1 MKNSFQ
7 IDSEVENALHLI
19 NKFRRE
25 VASRVLGQKE
35 MIDAILMGL
44 LTDGHVLLEGVPGLA
59 KTLAIQTVSDVLD
72 LEFKRIQFT
81 PDLLPSDLTGNMVYK
96 SATGTFKVR
105 KGPVFSNVILADE
118 INRAPAKVQ
127 SALLEAMGER
137 QVTLGDETHRLPDPF
152 FVLATQNP
160 IEQEGTY
167 NLPES
172 QLDRF
177 LLKVNV
183 HYPSVQDEVRLL
195 KIFSVDGRLENI
207 KVAKVMNAYSLADIK
222 RTVSRVKVDD
232 KIMLYIVTLI
242 SASRERDKKTYPF
255 AKYIEFGASPRASLS
270 LLKCARVNALYE
282 GRIFVLPED
291 VKAVAY
297 GVLRHRI
304 TPSYEAEVE
313 EMSID
318 DIIRMLLFAV
328 ALP

>member
-1 MKNSFQ
+1 MKSGFQ

-25 VASRVLGQKE
+25 VATRVLGQKE

-152 FVLATQNP
+152 LF
-160 IEQEGTY
+160 
-167 NLPES
+167 LP
-172 QLDRF
+172 
-177 LLKVNV
+177 
-183 HYPSVQDEVRLL
+183 L
-195 KIFSVDGRLENI
+195 KIQ
-207 KVAKVMNAYSLADIK
+207 
-222 RTVSRVKVDD
+222 
-232 KIMLYIVTLI
+232 
-242 SASRERDKKTYPF
+242 
-255 AKYIEFGASPRASLS
+255 
-270 LLKCARVNALYE
+270 
-282 GRIFVLPED
+282 
-291 VKAVAY
+291 
-297 GVLRHRI
+297 
-304 TPSYEAEVE
+304 
-313 EMSID
+313 
-318 DIIRMLLFAV
+318 
-328 ALP
+328 

>member
-1 MKNSFQ
+1 MKSSFQ

-291 VKAVAY
+291 VKSVAY

-318 DIIRMLLFAV
+318 DIIRMLLSAV

>member
-1 MKNSFQ
+1 MKSSFQ

-222 RTVSRVKVDD
+222 RTVGRVKVDD

-291 VKAVAY
+291 VKAVAHS
-297 GVLRHRI
+297 VLRHRI

-318 DIIRMLLFAV
+318 DIIRMLLSAV

>member
-1 MKNSFQ
+1 MKSSFQ

-44 LTDGHVLLEGVPGLA
+44 LTEGHVLLEGVPGLA

-137 QVTLGDETHRLPDPF
+137 QVTLGDETHKLPDPF

-183 HYPSVQDEVRLL
+183 NYPSVQDEVRLL

-207 KVAKVMNAYSLADIK
+207 KVAKVMNAYSLVDIK
-222 RTVSRVKVDD
+222 RTVGRVKVDD

-242 SASRERDKKTYPF
+242 SASREKDKKTYPF

-297 GVLRHRI
+297 NVLRHRI

-318 DIIRMLLFAV
+318 DIIKMLLSAV

>member
-1 MKNSFQ
+1 MKSGFQ

-25 VASRVLGQKE
+25 VATRVLGQKE

-81 PDLLPSDLTGNMVYK
+81 PDLLPSDLLVIWFIK
-96 SATGTFKVR
+96 ALTGTFKVR

-222 RTVSRVKVDD
+222 RTVGRVKVDD

-242 SASRERDKKTYPF
+242 SASRERDKKLIRLPN
-255 AKYIEFGASPRASLS
+255 ILNLEH
-270 LLKCARVNALYE
+270 LLE
-282 GRIFVLPED
+282 
-291 VKAVAY
+291 
-297 GVLRHRI
+297 
-304 TPSYEAEVE
+304 
-313 EMSID
+313 
-318 DIIRMLLFAV
+318 LLLV
-328 ALP
+328 Y